1 MKRILIV
8 DDYPLTR
15 TGVCL
20 ILQGRKGYK
29 VVGEAGTAKE
39 ALKLLGSVDAHL
51 AVIEVAVPGMSGL
64 EFIRVLRAR
73 KPAIKILVL
82 SRFDEM
88 KYAAAAV
95 RAGAGGYV
103 EKRAPIET
111 FLKGVQRVSD
121 GEVFVSE
128 NVNRQLLQN
137 LADHNASPFVP
148 SEVLSSREKE
158 IFQMMGRGLSAKQ
171 IAEKLQVSR
180 KTIDTHRLRMKK
192 KLHLKSIT
200 EMTCLAVWWVDR
212 EAV

>member
-20 ILQGRKGYK
+20 ILEGHKDYK
-29 VVGEAGTAKE
+29 VVGEAGAADD
-39 ALKLLGSVDAHL
+39 ALKLLGSVDADL
-51 AVIEVAVPGMSGL
+51 AVIEVAVPGMPGL
-64 EFIRVLRAR
+64 ELIRVLRTS
-73 KPAIKILVL
+73 KPGMQILVL

-111 FLKGVQRVSD
+111 FLEAVGRVAD
-121 GEVFVSE
+121 GEVFVSPS
-128 NVNRQLLQN
+128 VNRQLLQN
-137 LADHNASPFVP
+137 LADHDGSPFVP

-158 IFQMMGRGLSAKQ
+158 IFQMMGQGLSAKQ
-171 IAEKLQVSR
+171 IAEKLKVSR